1 MTHYGRP
8 AYDPINSLYVIC
20 GDDGNVYS
28 WAIGDV
34 SVALEH
40 DFGGTIKC
48 RGLYWSNIDQR
59 LYAIT
64 EDSGSGDF
72 GHFTNRTGTWSWNS
86 LDTTYAF
93 LDFHVNST
101 ATRLFALKSNGD
113 LGLYSIAADGTLAE
127 LDTET
132 PGTGELP
139 SGTIVAVTF
148 RAGQGYYAQYDDGS
162 VGYLVEEDD
171 LSGDWFTILTSA
183 HAAGSPGLALSNSSL
198 FGYACTL
205 ISAADHIVR
214 FPYDDEDLGTAD
226 VIDKGAVGDTL
237 RGLAMARIGI
247 APPSDAPSDLTA
259 TANGAT
265 QIDLAWTDNATG
277 ETGQRIAWT
286 DDGWVTT
293 NFIIIAADETTYSHT
308 GRTAETEY
316 CYKIQAFNASGAS
329 EYSNIDCATTAAA
342 PAEVMVIGYV
352 SSGVGNP
359 HMIDVRALSDGS
371 LVTSFEITGTFGST
385 GNLAT
390 GKKMVA
396 YHAGIDRILWGTSD
410 GKIYSAEQDGTN
422 HVLCY
427 DDGGAGISSIDCL
440 DSGNVWID
448 VFRHSRL
455 KFLNADVNQDTT
467 WGTPDWDDGDSAV
480 ELINVL
486 EVDGVGQVAAEIRT
500 SAVHDLYAWRTF
512 GPPSSTL
519 IGYSDDGFTSAA
531 CYDNPNRLLHY
542 SRLTDVR
549 RRSDTDE
556 GGVGTV
562 VSGLSPNS
570 GASNLVLHDGR
581 VYWGTGTIGS
591 RKIMSYVAVDGSDQ
605 TDLLT
610 GLAYTGFR
618 GIEITSFV

>member
-40 DFGGTIKC
+40 AFGGTIKC
-48 RGLYWSNIDQR
+48 RGVFWSNIDQR

-113 LGLYSIAADGTLAE
+113 LGLYSIASDGSLTE
-127 LDTET
+127 LDTLT

-148 RAGQGYYAQYDDGS
+148 REGQGYYAQYNDGS

-205 ISAADHIVR
+205 ITAADHIVR
-214 FPYDDEDLGTAD
+214 FPFDDEDLGTSD

-247 APPSDAPSDLTA
+247 APPTDAPSGLTA
-259 TANGAT
+259 TAAGAT
-265 QIDLAWTDNATG
+265 TVDLAWTDNATG
-277 ETGQRIAWT
+277 ETGQRIAWS
-286 DDGWVTT
+286 DDGWATT
-293 NFIIIAADETTYSHT
+293 NFIIVAADETTYSHT

-316 CYKIQAFNASGAS
+316 CYKIQAFNASGSS

-342 PAEVMVIGYV
+342 PSEVIAIAVQNISVDPDGIILVDYATLTDITRYDITGEFSTLSYTKPVAYHSGIDRFLYGTDDGELRSVQWTGSVWQNDTLAHDFGTGVEIRSISFVAETGAVTVVTTAERARWASGEINVDTTWDSPGTYTSATGIKDV
-352 SSGVGNP
+352 HAFWDGTQECWSQVHSTAAEDIYLRAPYTTQVEAFTPTSGASSGAVWDKAAGLVRYRDDTLISRCLDTTPFTVTNIVTNSTRGILQVYDSLLWHAAAPDELRTCDPMDGTGNTTVYAPTDAADWIVG
-359 HMIDVRALSDGS
+359 
-371 LVTSFEITGTFGST
+371 FEITT
-385 GNLAT
+385 LA
-390 GKKMVA
+390 
-396 YHAGIDRILWGTSD
+396 
-410 GKIYSAEQDGTN
+410 
-422 HVLCY
+422 
-427 DDGGAGISSIDCL
+427 
-440 DSGNVWID
+440 
-448 VFRHSRL
+448 
-455 KFLNADVNQDTT
+455 
-467 WGTPDWDDGDSAV
+467 
-480 ELINVL
+480 
-486 EVDGVGQVAAEIRT
+486 
-500 SAVHDLYAWRTF
+500 
-512 GPPSSTL
+512 
-519 IGYSDDGFTSAA
+519 
-531 CYDNPNRLLHY
+531 
-542 SRLTDVR
+542 
-549 RRSDTDE
+549 
-556 GGVGTV
+556 
-562 VSGLSPNS
+562 
-570 GASNLVLHDGR
+570 
-581 VYWGTGTIGS
+581 
-591 RKIMSYVAVDGSDQ
+591 
-605 TDLLT
+605 
-610 GLAYTGFR
+610 
-618 GIEITSFV
+618 